1 MDTRQTSHLYIKIIM
16 VFDNNNPEEITN
28 LKEEIAMLKKSLKKA
43 QQEVQ
48 TLKDINRMDDEH
60 AQYVIEEYQ
69 KENDALRIE
78 IIGFKLG
85 KRCSSYP

>member
-1 MDTRQTSHLYIKIIM
+1 M

-69 KENDALRIE
+69 KENDALRIK
-78 IIGFKLG
+78 IIGFKLR
-85 KRCSSYP
+85 KRTASYP